1 MNEIQAEI
9 PMPLPSR
16 ANQDGSVHWRK
27 RQKLVKQQRET
38 IADTMRFVRPPDV
51 GPVTVELVRV
61 SPRRL
66 DDSNN
71 VMALKAVQDEV
82 TEWLGYDDDSHENL
96 RWFYGQAKDDQRRAG
111 YQAARITV
119 REGHHDCAVC
129 GSELK
134 EAI

>member
-1 MNEIQAEI
+1 MIEAEI

-16 ANQDGSVHWRK
+16 ANRDSHAHWRT
-27 RQKLVKQQRET
+27 RAKLVKQQRST
-38 IADTMRFVRPPDV
+38 IADTLRYVKPPPLE
-51 GPVTVELVRV
+51 PVTVELVRV

-82 TEWLGYDDDSHENL
+82 TEWLGYGDDSHEHL
-96 RWFYGQAKDDQRRAG
+96 RWFYGQAKDRQGRAG

-129 GSELK
+129 GSRLK
-134 EAI
+134 EAM